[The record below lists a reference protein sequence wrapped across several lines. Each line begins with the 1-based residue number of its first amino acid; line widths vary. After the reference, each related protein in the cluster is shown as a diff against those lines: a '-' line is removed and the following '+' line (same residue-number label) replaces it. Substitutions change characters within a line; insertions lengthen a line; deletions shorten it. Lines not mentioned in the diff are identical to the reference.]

1 MTRQPLQAE
10 PAYETSH
17 LVAQDLLQ
25 RIRELLQDQPAPGG
39 EIDIAWTHV
48 GTLAEVNQRL
58 AAVVGIL
65 EGR

>member
-17 LVAQDLLQ
+17 LVTQDLLQ

-39 EIDIAWTHV
+39 ETDITWTHI
-48 GTLAEVNQRL
+48 GMMADVNQRL